1 MGVRRGVVLRFL
13 PVYPLLLFFLLA
25 PLAGGDRVDDAPER
39 IARAGEDVEFRCPVE
54 GQGEI
59 GEAAICNI
67 FSSSFDH

>member
-1 MGVRRGVVLRFL
+1 MGGKRGVVLLFL
-13 PVYPLLLFFLLA
+13 SLVSA
-25 PLAGGDRVDDAPER
+25 SAGGDRVDDAPER
-39 IARAGEDVEFRCPVE
+39 IVRAGEDVEFRCPVE